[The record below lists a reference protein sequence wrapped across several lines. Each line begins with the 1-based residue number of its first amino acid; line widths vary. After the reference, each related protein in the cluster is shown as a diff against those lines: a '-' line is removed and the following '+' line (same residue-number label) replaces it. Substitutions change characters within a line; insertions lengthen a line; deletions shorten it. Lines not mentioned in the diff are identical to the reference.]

1 MRKLRKDLAFFT
13 SKNSMIVSNFW
24 AKENTNVECKSE
36 NDSGIQDES
45 QKCENFP
52 DFLFNIRKHH
62 CNKTILMIS
71 EIKLDDTFPHA
82 LYHLK
87 DFSSSCILD
96 RNPYKLD
103 RWRWNLGLPKG

>member
-87 DFSSSCILD
+87 DF
-96 RNPYKLD
+96 
-103 RWRWNLGLPKG
+103 

>member
-13 SKNSMIVSNFW
+13 SKNSMIVSNIW
-24 AKENTNVECKSE
+24 AKENTNVECKGD
-36 NDSGIQDES
+36 NDSRIQDES
-45 QKCENFP
+45 QKCENFT
-52 DFLFNIRKHH
+52 DFSFNIRKHH

-87 DFSSSCILD
+87 DFSNSYILEKSIQI
-96 RNPYKLD
+96 R
-103 RWRWNLGLPKG
+103 